1 MRFFSSTPL
10 VLHSFESA
18 CKEIRASQASCSWE
32 LNQCRVLCVCVCVCV
47 CDGVYFGHAWTP
59 ERFPLLCSV
68 CDFSLLVIFSLAC
81 AGASSSDSQ
90 IFLSFCNSPPAFYSP
105 KSFVLTPRGAGFP
118 LSKRGKKINK
128 YIFFL
133 KKAQYRSQ
141 PEPRSFFRNQWLLFL
156 FSHRHFHSNVYSPK
170 SGSLPFTFYSLV
182 PVLQSGVFVRS
193 SVLIRGGRRR
203 ELVITRPCVWAP
215 PGGQMELVLA

>member
-1 MRFFSSTPL
+1 MASGTDTHNALFQQHSSRFTFFWECMQRNKGQPGL
-10 VLHSFESA
+10 LFLGAESMPG
-18 CKEIRASQASCSWE
+18 
-32 LNQCRVLCVCVCVCV
+32 VVCVCVCVCV

-133 KKAQYRSQ
+133 KSTVSITARASQ
-141 PEPRSFFRNQWLLFL
+141 FL
-156 FSHRHFHSNVYSPK
+156 
-170 SGSLPFTFYSLV
+170 
-182 PVLQSGVFVRS
+182 
-193 SVLIRGGRRR
+193 
-203 ELVITRPCVWAP
+203 
-215 PGGQMELVLA
+215 